1 LLVFGGLAIASLYT
15 PIAGIVKAELFPPA
29 VRALGVGFPYA
40 VGNAAFGGTAEY
52 VALSLRSQGI
62 EEYFFF
68 YVAAVV
74 TITFIAAMLMPNL
87 SRYGYISGSGEIEER
102 TGLRGCIKS
111 QAARI

>member
-1 LLVFGGLAIASLYT
+1 
-15 PIAGIVKAELFPPA
+15 
-29 VRALGVGFPYA
+29 LGVGFPYA

-87 SRYGYISGSGEIEER
+87 SRFGYISGSGEIEER
-102 TGLRGCIKS
+102 TGMRSYIKS
-111 QAARI
+111 QPAGI